1 MGNQVNLGIFLKD
14 FELIECSKMYII
26 SIHILLFMKIRG
38 MHKEIGYFSK
48 IPSSAPVAAT
58 VTGSILLTMM
68 IIIAPN
74 MAYAQFGGLFPFLPT
89 SEVLPT
95 YVVRIIPGAAFEDSL
110 FHYYPADVAV
120 PTGTTI
126 AWFNDDPGQPHT
138 VTSGTPD
145 DPSNIFNSGVIPYTA
160 AFQYTF
166 DETGTFDY
174 HCIIHPWRIGSVT
187 VSGAVEQGHNFE
199 FSSGTGTTLDLTE
212 HNRTVLEFTPLT
224 FTAQE
229 TTPITYNLSLLAPNT
244 QEEIF
249 SESFF
254 ALDNDLQVE
263 LVNNSTANRT
273 QVYGPDFTDPIT
285 GTYHVLGNLFETS
298 GEYTVR
304 IETVAIGST
313 PPTERI
319 ADEFRIQVTTPSA
332 SESATSSTSPSLSS
346 PATTDG

>member
-1 MGNQVNLGIFLKD
+1 MGNLVNLVVFLKD
-14 FELIECSKMYII
+14 LELIECSKMYII
-26 SIHILLFMKIRG
+26 SIQFLFFMNTRG
-38 MHKEIGYFSK
+38 TKHERGYLS
-48 IPSSAPVAAT
+48 IIHNRAPVAAT
-58 VTGSILLTMM
+58 IATSVLLTMM
-68 IIIAPN
+68 IVVVPN
-74 MAYAQFGGLFPFLPT
+74 TTYAQFGGLFPFLPT
-89 SEVLPT
+89 GEVIPT
-95 YVVRIIPGAAFEDSL
+95 YIVRIIPGAAFEDSL

-145 DPSNIFNSGVIPYTA
+145 DPSNIFNSGVIPYTS

-166 DETGTFDY
+166 DEAGTFDY

-187 VSGAVEQGHNFE
+187 VSEAVERGHNFE
-199 FSSGTGTTLDLTE
+199 FRSGTGPTLDLTE
-212 HNRTVLEFTPLT
+212 HDRTVLEFTPLT

-254 ALDNDLQVE
+254 TLDNDLQVE

-273 QVYGPDFTDPIT
+273 QVYGPDFTDPRT
-285 GTYHVLGNLFETS
+285 GTYHVLGSLFETS

-304 IETVAIGST
+304 VETVAIGST

-332 SESATSSTSPSLSS
+332 SASAASPSLPSLSS

>member
-1 MGNQVNLGIFLKD
+1 MFQNVYYL
-14 FELIECSKMYII
+14 Y
-26 SIHILLFMKIRG
+26 IHILLFMKIRG
-38 MHKEIGYFSK
+38 MQKELGYFSK
-48 IPSSAPVAAT
+48 IPISAPVVAT
-58 VTGSILLTMM
+58 VTGSILLTIM
-68 IIIAPN
+68 IIVAPN
-74 MAYAQFGGLFPFLPT
+74 MAYAQLGGLFPFIPT
-89 SEVLPT
+89 SETLPT
-95 YVVRIIPGAAFEDSL
+95 YIVRIIPGAAFEDSL
-110 FHYYPADVAV
+110 FHYYPEDVAV

-126 AWFNDDPGQPHT
+126 AWVNDDPGQPHT

-145 DPSNIFNSGVIPYTA
+145 DPSNIFNSGVMPYTS

-166 DETGTFDY
+166 DEPGTFDY

-187 VSGAVEQGHNFE
+187 VSEAVERGHNFE
-199 FSSGTGTTLDLTE
+199 LRSGTGPTLDLTE
-212 HNRTVLEFTPLT
+212 HNSTVLEFTPLT

-304 IETVAIGST
+304 VETVAIGST

-332 SESATSSTSPSLSS
+332 SESATSPSLPSLSS
-346 PATTDG
+346 PAITDG